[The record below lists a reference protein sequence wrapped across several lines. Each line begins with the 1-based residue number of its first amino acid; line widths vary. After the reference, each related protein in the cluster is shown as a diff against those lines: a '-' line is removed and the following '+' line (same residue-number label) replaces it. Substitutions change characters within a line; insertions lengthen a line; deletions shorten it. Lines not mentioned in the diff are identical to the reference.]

1 MQCSI
6 IFISEITTVNILA
19 YVFFKF
25 CDFFNIYTDTVK
37 NFIYIY
43 IYSNKTKVGSLCS
56 IITYFYFTVLC
67 H

>member
-43 IYSNKTKVGSLCS
+43 IYIYMCVC
-56 IITYFYFTVLC
+56 IYI
-67 H
+67 

>member
-25 CDFFNIYTDTVK
+25 WDFFNIYTDTVK

-43 IYSNKTKVGSLCS
+43 IYIVIKPKLGL
-56 IITYFYFTVLC
+56 YALL
-67 H
+67 